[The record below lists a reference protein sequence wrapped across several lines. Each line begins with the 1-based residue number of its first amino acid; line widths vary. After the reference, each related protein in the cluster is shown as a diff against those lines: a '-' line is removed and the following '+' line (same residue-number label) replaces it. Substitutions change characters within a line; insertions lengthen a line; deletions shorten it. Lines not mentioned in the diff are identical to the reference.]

1 MLVKWGIYSIE
12 DRTIPVDQMC
22 DRALLAACGIK
33 GQYGKYFAIYD
44 DRLRSRLLREQAITE
59 CMESALKEG
68 QFEIYLQPKYSV
80 KAGAAFRGGIPDT
93 VESS

>member
-1 MLVKWGIYSIE
+1 MKWGIYSIE

-59 CMESALKEG
+59 CMESALRERA
-68 QFEIYLQPKYSV
+68 V
-80 KAGAAFRGGIPDT
+80 
-93 VESS
+93 